1 MEDNKMPM
9 PFDWEKEYL
18 ELKDDAWEEE
28 RHLTEMTDEQWEDF
42 LATILNKKENEQKN
56 DQFFRTA

>member
-56 DQFFRTA
+56 D